1 MVYSFQSRWGFGQE
15 ADQKASE
22 RDRGVRP
29 RRRSGQGRRSG
40 HFGAKGLGLD
50 IALNW
55 PQFAESQA
63 IANNLE
69 QSLGTMESRCAS

>member
-1 MVYSFQSRWGFGQE
+1 MVYSFQSMWGIGQG
-15 ADQKASE
+15 AALKASE
-22 RDRGVRP
+22 RDGGVRP
-29 RRRSGQGRRSG
+29 RGRSSQGRCTG

-50 IALNW
+50 LALNW

-63 IANNLE
+63 IANDLE